1 LVFLKDRTISMDPSI
16 IEKFISAEI
25 PDKELYPVAYTAV
38 ENYMIHG
45 SSGEANKILVCME
58 DNRCTNH
65 FPKAFNPETTIDEE
79 GFPLYKRHNDD
90 RYVKKG
96 KIGLDNRYVIPYNM
110 DLLVKYQTHINVEWC
125 NMSRSVK
132 YLFKYIYK
140 GLDYV
145 VVVLKEK
152 GLKENQ
158 IDEIKRYWEMRY
170 IYLQSKRVG
179 DYFSLISTIKI
190 HLLKG

>member
-1 LVFLKDRTISMDPSI
+1 LVFHKDRTISMDPSI

-110 DLLVKYQTHINVEWC
+110 
-125 NMSRSVK
+125 SRSVK